1 MHPCLHFL
9 PSPVHF
15 LPAAILVHPVS
26 LNSLYPALPVLNQD
40 GSYHTP
46 VFPNTGASHSQAG
59 YVNDEEA
66 SEWEARQQAA
76 RPPTDLTPN
85 PAPDSQFREDLK
97 HMLATV
103 KNSASCQPLP
113 QQQSRLPEGAPV
125 MYVAFT
131 LSQAAALVTSL
142 PDPEKQP
149 IPFYHR
155 IVQIQETYSAA
166 WRDLISLCQIKAGYV
181 FWPVMQMA
189 FNDACLTSATSY
201 TSGVEFCAQLH
212 DWAKE
217 KLTDQKTT
225 IQDITQDK
233 GESVKK
239 YHARLIKAHTHMLS
253 TAFVSGLRED
263 IRKGLMVA
271 RPEYH
276 SMKMSDLLLVTRGI
290 ENQKGKKPTPLM
302 VTHDEDPAY
311 TSLPPLLNTRE
322 RITCYNCGKRG
333 HFRKECRAPR
343 CPRRKTYHF
352 PH

>member
-1 MHPCLHFL
+1 MYVYHRADDMLELETKGGEGQHCPPSNNHSFL
-9 PSPVHF
+9 TTQAQPTVTTQPGGHLSAPMPSLSTQPSA
-15 LPAAILVHPVS
+15 LPAGGHLGTPSKLKH
-26 LNSLYPALPVLNQD
+26 SLYPALPVLNQD
-40 GSYHTP
+40 GSYHTS
-46 VFPNTGASHSQAG
+46 VFPNTEASHSQAG

-66 SEWEARQQAA
+66 SEWEAQQQAA

-97 HMLATV
+97 QMLATV
-103 KNSASCQPLP
+103 RSSAPCQPPP

-125 MYVAFT
+125 MYVGFT
-131 LSQAAALVTSL
+131 PSQAEALVTSL

-166 WRDLISLCQIKAGYV
+166 WRNLISLCQIKAGHV
-181 FWPVMQMA
+181 FWLVMQTA
-189 FNDACLTSATSY
+189 FNDASLTSATSY
-201 TSGVEFCAQLH
+201 ISGVEFRAQLH

-217 KLTDQKTT
+217 KLTDQTTT

-239 YHARLIKAHTHMLS
+239 YHARLIKAYTHMLS

-271 RPEYH
+271 RPE
-276 SMKMSDLLLVTRGI
+276 
-290 ENQKGKKPTPLM
+290 
-302 VTHDEDPAY
+302 
-311 TSLPPLLNTRE
+311 
-322 RITCYNCGKRG
+322 
-333 HFRKECRAPR
+333 
-343 CPRRKTYHF
+343 
-352 PH
+352 